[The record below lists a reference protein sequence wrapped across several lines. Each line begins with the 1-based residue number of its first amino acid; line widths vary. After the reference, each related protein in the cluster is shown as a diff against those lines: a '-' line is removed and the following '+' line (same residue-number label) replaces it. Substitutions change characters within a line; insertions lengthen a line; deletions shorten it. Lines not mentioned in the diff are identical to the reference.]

1 MPPVAVQQNERM
13 PEGDTIHHAAAL
25 IRPVLVGRVPD
36 EIVTP
41 QPRHR
46 SDRWPERLAGRTVT
60 AVDAHGKHLFLRFE
74 GDLTLHSHLR
84 MTGAW
89 AVHRR
94 GQRWRRAP
102 RRAWLVIH
110 SGESEVVE
118 FDGPLLELV
127 TESRT
132 RFDRRLA
139 QLGPDILA
147 PEFDRARFLRRLR
160 EDDQTRPFGD
170 ALLDQ
175 RTLAGVGN
183 LWKAEACF
191 AAGVDPW
198 RPLDQVADERVLAVV
213 DVAREL
219 MSQSARD
226 GFAARPRAVYGRAG
240 ERCERCGASVRV
252 AGQGEDN
259 RKTYWCPGCQ
269 S

>member
-1 MPPVAVQQNERM
+1 
-13 PEGDTIHHAAAL
+13 
-25 IRPVLVGRVPD
+25 
-36 EIVTP
+36 
-41 QPRHR
+41 
-46 SDRWPERLAGRTVT
+46 
-60 AVDAHGKHLFLRFE
+60 
-74 GDLTLHSHLR
+74 

-147 PEFDRARFLRRLR
+147 PQFDRARFLRRLR
-160 EDDQTRPFGD
+160 EYDQTRPFGD